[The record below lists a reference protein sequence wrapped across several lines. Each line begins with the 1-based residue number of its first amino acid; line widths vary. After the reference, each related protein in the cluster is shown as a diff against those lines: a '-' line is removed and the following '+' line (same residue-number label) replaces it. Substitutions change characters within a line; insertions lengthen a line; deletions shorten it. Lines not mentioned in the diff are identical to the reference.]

1 MRENF
6 SGIDRCFCTQ
16 CLRFL
21 PDIHSAYRF
30 PVRVPKPRPA
40 LILCFDR
47 LLSDFTIKI
56 VLVLDLQETI
66 ASPFRTASAVMDCNS
81 LTRITVPQM
90 VCRTSISRL
99 LFLPGL
105 RTFPKIRTVAQGAKE
120 LHDAGTGLNERHI
133 RAFIR
138 SDTLRTIEIGNR
150 RYIALQSFES
160 PYSSRLFGCI
170 REKKTDGL
178 RYRNT
183 ADDQIERIRAE
194 HAKPP
199 FIRRVR

>member
-1 MRENF
+1 MELKTIPQIVKKCRE
-6 SGIDRCFCTQ
+6 IDPDTAINESMLYALSERGE
-16 CLRFL
+16 L
-21 PDIHSAYRF
+21 P
-30 PVRVPKPRPA
+30 
-40 LILCFDR
+40 FDYHGNR
-47 LLSDFTIKI
+47 KVYDFGTVIG
-56 VLVLDLQETI
+56 E
-66 ASPFRTASAVMDCNS
+66 
-81 LTRITVPQM
+81 LT
-90 VCRTSISRL
+90 RL

-199 FIRRVR
+199 LIRRVR